1 MSATD
6 NAAGAKP
13 SRVIS
18 PGEGETAFQRWE
30 LPNLLTADQLER
42 IQQQAYD
49 EGFARGRSDGLKS
62 AQAEVEARLQSIGR
76 ILDTLAEPLAEL
88 DEDIEHELL
97 AVALAAARVIVRR
110 EVKCDPA
117 LVIAAVREAL
127 AVLPAATRNVRVHL
141 NPEDAAIMREVL
153 KVGDEDR
160 AWRLVEDPMQGRGG
174 CKIVTDT
181 SQIDASIDARL
192 TGIMTAVL
200 GGERAHD

>member
-6 NAAGAKP
+6 NAASEKP

-18 PGEGETAFQRWE
+18 SGEGETAFQRWE

-49 EGFARGRSDGLKS
+49 EGFANGRADGLKA
-62 AQAEVEARLQSIGR
+62 AQTEVEARLQAIGR
-76 ILDTLAEPLAEL
+76 ILDTLAEPLSEL
-88 DEDIEHELL
+88 DEDLERELL

-110 EVKCDPA
+110 EVRSDPA

-127 AVLPAATRNVRVHL
+127 AVLPAAARNVRVHL
-141 NPEDAAIMREVL
+141 NPEDAAVVREVL
-153 KVGDEDR
+153 KVGEDDH
-160 AWRLVEDPMQGRGG
+160 AWRVVEDPIQARGG
-174 CKIVTDT
+174 CRIVTDT

-192 TGIMTAVL
+192 TGIMTAVI